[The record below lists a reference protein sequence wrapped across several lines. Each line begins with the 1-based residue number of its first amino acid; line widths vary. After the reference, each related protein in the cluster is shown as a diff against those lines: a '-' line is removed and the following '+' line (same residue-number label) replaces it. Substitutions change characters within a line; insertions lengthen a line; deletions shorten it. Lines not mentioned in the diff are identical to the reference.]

1 MWRRERARYTDVPL
15 TPVRVLMARAFEG
28 RVRWAILAVMGAA
41 ASSAQGQALDAGP
54 AGVVAMREAAPTQ
67 DSAIN
72 LRISV
77 SRDVLSRRQMPDPS
91 LQRRRLAS
99 PLASAAIPGLGQ
111 ALLGESRALAYIA
124 VEAVAWWRYSTDLRS
139 RAAEEERFKEVA
151 SRVARAQ
158 FSTSPPDSDW
168 HYYEMM
174 RDYTESGYY
183 SRVGTGPVVPDTNA
197 NTFNGSRWRLAL
209 STNPDTLSAL
219 RQYARTAVRQQYYW
233 SWTNARFSYDIF
245 IRDTDK
251 RNDANRAMVHD
262 LLVIGANHVLSMV
275 DAFTTMRLEIRS
287 ETNGR
292 TSVGA
297 RLDW

>member
-1 MWRRERARYTDVPL
+1 
-15 TPVRVLMARAFEG
+15 MARAFER
-28 RVRWAILAVMGAA
+28 RVRWAILVVMGAA
-41 ASSAQGQALDAGP
+41 ASSAQGQAFDAGR
-54 AGVVAMREAAPTQ
+54 AGVVAVRGVPPTQ
-67 DSAIN
+67 DSATN
-72 LRISV
+72 LGASD
-77 SRDVLSRRQMPDPS
+77 SRGLLSRWPIPDPS

-99 PLASAAIPGLGQ
+99 PLVSAAIPGLGQ
-111 ALLGESRALAYIA
+111 ALLGQSRALAYIA
-124 VEAVAWWRYSTDLRS
+124 VEAAAWWRYSTDLRS

-151 SRVARAQ
+151 RRVARAQ
-158 FSTSPPDSDW
+158 FSPSPPDSDW

-174 RDYTESGYY
+174 RDYTESGQY
-183 SRVGTGPVVPDTNA
+183 SLSSTGPVVPETDA
-197 NTFNGSRWRLAL
+197 STFNGSRWLLAL
-209 STNPDTLSAL
+209 STNPTREEAL
-219 RQYARTAVRQQYYW
+219 AQYERTAVKPEFRW

-287 ETNGR
+287 ESNGR

-297 RLDW
+297 RFDW